1 MKLFTGVFLFLFSTL
16 SYSQEKKDSLQSRN
30 LEEVAVKAFA
40 ADRPLIEV
48 AAPIHIIGP
57 KELDR
62 FENTDLLNSINQYP
76 GIRMEERS
84 PGSYRLSIRGSSVR
98 SPFGV
103 RNVKVYW
110 NDIPLT
116 DANGITYFNQ
126 MDMNTFQG
134 IEILRGPSA
143 SIYGAGIGGV
153 LLLDTKAGNVKNQ
166 KTSSLAVNS
175 LFGSYNTQNRSV
187 TFKSASKKINTLLNY
202 SHAGTGG
209 YRDHSAMRR
218 DVVNWRSSFFLNDKF
233 TTHLFSY
240 YGDLVY
246 QTPGGLNL
254 DQKNEN
260 RRWARQATKF
270 TPSSEEQKA
279 AIYQKQFSFGITQE
293 MHLSSTFTS
302 KISVWGTKADLK
314 NPFIT
319 NYEIRDQ
326 KSIGIRNSNSW
337 QITQNTKFVT
347 GFEIQQTNSDFEVY
361 DNDGGKTAAVQFKE
375 TVNANQSSIFG
386 QLDFTL
392 PMETFLTA
400 GLSINNQNYDYRRE
414 AGIEVKESSKVPV
427 MPRISLLKKLSKGLS
442 AFGSISG
449 GYSPP
454 TVQELVTIYEDPAAN
469 LSPLEAETGTNY
481 ELGLKGQKSLFYY
494 EIVVYRLDMNNAI
507 VRAIN
512 SIEREYFRNAG
523 KAKQSGLEILGKYQK
538 SLGQKLHLDAL
549 VSADLKNYEYI
560 EFSDGEDIFNGN
572 KIPSVPNQT
581 FTIGLDLAHV
591 SGLYFHNNLN
601 VVGDIPL
608 NDENTVYADSYS
620 LYNARLGWKKAFNS
634 FIINVYTGGNNLLNT
649 DYSLG
654 NDINAFGNRFYN
666 PAATRNWNGGFSL
679 ELRF

>member
-48 AAPIHIIGP
+48 AAPVHIIGP

-202 SHAGTGG
+202 SHAGTDG

-279 AIYQKQFSFGITQE
+279 AIYQKQFSVGITQE

-302 KISVWGTKADLK
+302 KISVWGTKADLE

-392 PMETFLTA
+392 PMQTFLTA
-400 GLSINNQNYDYRRE
+400 GLSINNQNYDYHRE
-414 AGIEVKESSKVPV
+414 SGVEVKESSKVPV
-427 MPRISLLKKLSKGLS
+427 MPRISLLKKLGKGLS

-449 GYSPP
+449 GFSPP
-454 TVQELVTIYEDPAAN
+454 TVQELVTIYEDPAVN

-494 EIVVYRLDMNNAI
+494 EIVAYRLDMNNAI

-512 SIEREYFRNAG
+512 SNEREYFRNAG

-591 SGLYFHNNLN
+591 SGMYFHNNLN

-608 NDENTVYADSYS
+608 NDENTVYAESYS
-620 LYNARLGWKKAFNS
+620 LYNARLGWKKALNS
-634 FIINVYTGGNNLLNT
+634 FIINVYTGGNNLLNA

>member
-48 AAPIHIIGP
+48 AAPVHIIGP

-202 SHAGTGG
+202 SHAGTDG

-218 DVVNWRSSFFLNDKF
+218 DVINWRSSFFLNDKF
-233 TTHLFSY
+233 TTHFFSY

-279 AIYQKQFSFGITQE
+279 AIYQKQFSVGITQE

-392 PMETFLTA
+392 PMQTFLTA

-414 AGIEVKESSKVPV
+414 AGMEVKESSKVPV
-427 MPRISLLKKLSKGLS
+427 MPRISLLKKLAKGLS

-494 EIVVYRLDMNNAI
+494 EIVAYRLDMNNAI

-512 SIEREYFRNAG
+512 SNEREYFRNAG

-560 EFSDGEDIFNGN
+560 EFSDGEDIFDGN

-581 FTIGLDLAHV
+581 FTIGLDLAHI
-591 SGLYFHNNLN
+591 SGMYFHNNLN

-608 NDENTVYADSYS
+608 NDENTVYAEKFS

-634 FIINVYTGGNNLLNT
+634 FIINVYTGGNNLLNA